1 MVDIISKGI
10 VEGLKNSIIK
20 FLIWLGNGILSGS
33 YWICLII
40 CLAALIL
47 YISGYKKSGKYVGFS
62 LLLFFILQ
70 CIKVVV

>member
-1 MVDIISKGI
+1 MVDMISKGI
-10 VEGLKNSIIK
+10 VEGLKSSIIK
-20 FLIWLGNGILSGS
+20 FLSWLGTSILGGS
-33 YWICLII
+33 YWICLIL

-47 YISGYKKSGKYVGFS
+47 YIAGYKKSGKYVGIS